1 MTVNGKLDRAALPVP
16 DFSALVAGGGRSA
29 RGVREEVLCALF
41 AGVLG
46 VEGVG
51 VDDDFFVLGGHSLLA
66 TRLANRIR
74 KVMGIDLGARVVFD
88 APTVAELGEVLRQ
101 YSHTALP
108 VLRPAGARSESTPL
122 SFAQRRLWFLSR
134 LEGPS
139 ATYNVPVVTRLDGP
153 LDTTALHAALND
165 VVHRHEALRTV
176 FTEHDG
182 EPSQTVLA
190 PTPDLVGLQVT
201 DCTTDE
207 VEALVAEHAGH
218 LFDLETDVPLHAHL
232 LRTAPDQHVLVLVVH
247 HIAGDGQSMGPLSRD
262 LGQAYQARLQGQA
275 PGWDPLPVQYVDYTL
290 WQRELLDQP
299 QEQVSEQTR
308 AQGQEQ
314 GQDQPQGQTQDPG
327 QVSEQGQGQERDRG
341 AGTLAERELHYWRTR
356 LQDLPEELVLPTD
369 RPRPQVSSY
378 RGGRVS
384 LTVGAQ

>member
-1 MTVNGKLDRAALPVP
+1 M
-16 DFSALVAGGGRSA
+16 
-29 RGVREEVLCALF
+29 
-41 AGVLG
+41 
-46 VEGVG
+46 
-51 VDDDFFVLGGHSLLA
+51 
-66 TRLANRIR
+66 
-74 KVMGIDLGARVVFD
+74 
-88 APTVAELGEVLRQ
+88 
-101 YSHTALP
+101 
-108 VLRPAGARSESTPL
+108 

-139 ATYNVPVVTRLDGP
+139 ATYNVPVVTRLNGP
-153 LDTTALHAALND
+153 LDTTALREALND
-165 VVHRHEALRTV
+165 VVGRHEALRTV

-182 EPSQTVLA
+182 EPSQTVLD
-190 PTPDLVGLQVT
+190 PTADLVGLGVT
-201 DCTTDE
+201 DCATDE
-207 VEALVAEHAGH
+207 VEALVGEHAGH
-218 LFDLETDVPLHAHL
+218 LFDLGTDVPLHAHL

-299 QEQVSEQTR
+299 Q
-308 AQGQEQ
+308 
-314 GQDQPQGQTQDPG
+314 
-327 QVSEQGQGQERDRG
+327 GQGED
-341 AGTLAERELHYWRTR
+341 AGTLAEQELHYWRTR

-384 LTVGAQ
+384 LTVGAQVFERLRDVARSVGATPFMAVQAAVAVLLSRLGAGDDIPLGTVVAGRDDQALDDLVGFFVNTLVLRTDLSGNPTFTELLARVRQQDLEDFDHTHVPFEQVVEALSPTRSLARHPLFQTSIGWE